1 MNKKF
6 PSGRVTRSPCAGAG
20 KGAVVFH
27 GDSPSSILIGR
38 HPIISKQAHAPVLP
52 PNPGAPVSCPSASDS
67 TGSFIHRASEH
78 ETAGRS
84 AEDDWRIALH
94 ESGHVVAGLVL
105 GDSIAGSTIVP
116 DAESAGRTWGPQGVR
131 AAAVWN
137 ADRLSE
143 PGVSRNGDVRGVFSI
158 VQAGVIAMMG
168 GCAAEMLFLG
178 DPPKY
183 IFSDVPSA
191 NYIAGFVCRTKASV
205 AAFVEHGYQESLAL
219 VEQHKDV
226 VQAIAQALI
235 DHPKRTLDSAE
246 IDAVIAP
253 VLAAQAAAE
262 KHKRQADWIA
272 VLENANTF
280 TAELENG

>member
-1 MNKKF
+1 MNKLIDE
-6 PSGRVTRSPCAGAG
+6 GRHESPAWCVDRGAG
-20 KGAVVFH
+20 VICQQGHVGAAP
-27 GDSPSSILIGR
+27 DAR
-38 HPIISKQAHAPVLP
+38 HPNLSNLEDIPTL
-52 PNPGAPVSCPSASDS
+52 PNPDAPVSCPSASDS
-67 TGSFIHRASEH
+67 TGSLIHRANEH

-94 ESGHVVAGLVL
+94 ESGHVVTGLVL
-105 GDSIAGSTIVP
+105 GDAIAGCTIVP
-116 DAESAGRTWGPQGVR
+116 DAECAGRTWGPQGVR

-137 ADRLSE
+137 ADTLSD

-183 IFSDVPSA
+183 IFNDVPSA
-191 NYIAGFVCRTKASV
+191 NYIAGFVCRTTASV

-219 VEQHKDV
+219 VEQHKTV
-226 VQAIAQALI
+226 VVAIAQALI
-235 DHPKRTLDSAE
+235 DHPKRTLNGAE

-253 VLAAQAAAE
+253 VLAAEAAADE
-262 KHKRQADWIA
+262 SKRRADWIA
-272 VLENANTF
+272 VVKNADTF
-280 TAELENG
+280 TAELES

>member
-1 MNKKF
+1 MNNKF
-6 PSGRVTRSPCAGAG
+6 PSGRVTRPPCAGAG

-27 GDSPSSILIGR
+27 GDSPSSLLIGR
-38 HPIISKQAHAPVLP
+38 HPT
-52 PNPGAPVSCPSASDS
+52 NPGAPVSCPSAPDS
-67 TGSFIHRASEH
+67 TGSLIHRANEH
-78 ETAGRS
+78 GAAGRS
-84 AEDDWRIALH
+84 AADDWRIALH
-94 ESGHVVAGLVL
+94 EAGHVIVHLVL
-105 GDSIAGSTIVP
+105 GDEICGVTIVP
-116 DAESAGRTWGPQGVR
+116 DAECAGRTWGPQGVR

-137 ADRLSE
+137 ADSLSE

-183 IFSDVPSA
+183 IASDVPSA
-191 NYIAGFVCRTKASV
+191 NYIAGFVCRTTASV
-205 AAFVEHGYQESLAL
+205 AAFIEHGYQESLAL
-219 VEQHKDV
+219 VEQHKTV

-253 VLAAQAAAE
+253 VLAAQAAADA
-262 KHKRQADWIA
+262 HKRRTDWIA
-272 VLENANTF
+272 VIKNAGAL
-280 TAELENG
+280 TAG